1 MAAVD
6 CFYLLYR
13 EISRSCSSYVEALAL
28 IGAWYTVR
36 KCMTL
41 AFNTYSILRLHV
53 VPKLVGEIDLV
64 KRYGR
69 WAVVTGKRLKQRVC
83 LCLYNVLYQSCKNLL
98 AYITG
103 WALWHKLGPVLLT
116 WVGEYKLI
124 CLSSD
129 TVVSHGQQYLYS
141 ALVNSGPQLT
151 DCWKRIPEIVSS
163 TPGMCKGAWDSIS
176 NLRERCSQHIFAMGF
191 SHVLKFFSKV

>member
-53 VPKLVGEIDLV
+53 VPKLIGEIDLV

-69 WAVVTGKRLKQRVC
+69 WAVVTGKRLKQRIC

-103 WALWHKLGPVLLT
+103 WALWHKLGPVLTGWWIQVNLFEQWYCSQSRT
-116 WVGEYKLI
+116 AILVR
-124 CLSSD
+124 CLS
-129 TVVSHGQQYLYS
+129 
-141 ALVNSGPQLT
+141 NSGPQLT
-151 DCWKRIPEIVSS
+151 DCWKRIPEQLFPEIVSS
-163 TPGMCKGAWDSIS
+163 TPGMCRGA
-176 NLRERCSQHIFAMGF
+176 
-191 SHVLKFFSKV
+191 

>member
-69 WAVVTGKRLKQRVC
+69 WAVVTGKRLKQRIC

-103 WALWHKLGPVLLT
+103 
-116 WVGEYKLI
+116 
-124 CLSSD
+124 
-129 TVVSHGQQYLYS
+129 
-141 ALVNSGPQLT
+141 
-151 DCWKRIPEIVSS
+151 
-163 TPGMCKGAWDSIS
+163 
-176 NLRERCSQHIFAMGF
+176 
-191 SHVLKFFSKV
+191 